1 MNKRVLVL
9 TGTTDILRQ
18 PNETDNTME
27 EVFDL
32 TLPSKQRY
40 VKKYGYDLLSLRSF
54 GKDRQNR
61 FTESDIGFLRVLR
74 AFELLENY
82 DIVMWIDADSII
94 TNHNFS
100 IDDF

>member
-32 TLPSKQRY
+32 TLPSKQIY
-40 VKKYGYDLLSLRSF
+40 VKK
-54 GKDRQNR
+54 
-61 FTESDIGFLRVLR
+61 
-74 AFELLENY
+74 
-82 DIVMWIDADSII
+82 
-94 TNHNFS
+94 
-100 IDDF
+100 